1 MKRTFEN
8 TVESSFELN
17 LRRVDSEQSND
28 SGVYQS
34 FPKRARNVCQ
44 NEENEGLNGTC
55 IGLAVTHI
63 IEDNVRYLTSI
74 WNPNMSKKNSP

>member
-17 LRRVDSEQSND
+17 LRRIDSAQSND

-44 NEENEGLNGTC
+44 NEENEGLKGNC
-55 IGLAVTHI
+55 IGLAVTDI
-63 IEDNVRYLTSI
+63 IKDNVRYLTSI